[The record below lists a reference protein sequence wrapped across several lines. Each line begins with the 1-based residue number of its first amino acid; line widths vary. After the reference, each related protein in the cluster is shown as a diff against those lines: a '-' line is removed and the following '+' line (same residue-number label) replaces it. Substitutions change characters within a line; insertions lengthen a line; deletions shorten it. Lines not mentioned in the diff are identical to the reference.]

1 MPVVTLPNGTTKSFE
16 GPVTIADVA
25 ASIGP
30 GLAKAAVAGVV
41 DGESLDMAMPI
52 EKDADLRLL
61 TAKDAEGI
69 DIIRHSF
76 AHLVGHAVKQLYPDA
91 QMAIGPVIKDGFYYD
106 IAYEKPFTPEDLE
119 AIEQRMKELIAK
131 DYEVNVEVVNRNQAK
146 QAFASREEPYK
157 LEIVEEIPDGETIKL
172 YHHEEYT
179 DMCRGPH
186 VPNTRHL
193 RHFKLMKVSGAY
205 WRGDSNNQM
214 LQRIYGTAW
223 GTEKELKSH
232 LKQLEEAEKRDHRRL
247 GKQLS
252 LFHIQDNA
260 PGMVFWHPPGW
271 AIYQKLQQYIR
282 RRLRESGYQEISTP
296 QIVDRTLWEKSGH
309 WDKFKEDMFTTS
321 SENRDYAVK
330 PMNCPCHVQIF
341 NQGLRSY
348 KDLPVR
354 LSEFGSCH
362 RNEPSGTL
370 HGLMRVRNFV
380 QDDGHIFCS
389 EDQVQSEVSK
399 FIDLVFDVYKTLGF
413 DTISIKLS
421 TRPDKR
427 VGSDEVWD
435 KSEKALQD
443 ALENKNLEWEL
454 YPGEGAFYGP
464 KIEFSLEDCLGRVW
478 QCGTIQVDFSMPD
491 RLDASFIGEDGS
503 RHTPVMLHRA
513 VLGSFERFIGILIEN
528 YAGEFPFWLAPE
540 QVRILPVS
548 DEARNFSESIQTKLL
563 NQGISATVDESGERL
578 GKLIR
583 NGEKAKIPVLAV
595 IGAKEVEN
603 NTVSLRSRKNGDLGE
618 LPVNELINY
627 CNQANTSKSE
637 ETLAATAHS

>member
-1 MPVVTLPNGTTKSFE
+1 
-16 GPVTIADVA
+16 
-25 ASIGP
+25 
-30 GLAKAAVAGVV
+30 
-41 DGESLDMAMPI
+41 
-52 EKDADLRLL
+52 
-61 TAKDAEGI
+61 
-69 DIIRHSF
+69 
-76 AHLVGHAVKQLYPDA
+76 
-91 QMAIGPVIKDGFYYD
+91 
-106 IAYEKPFTPEDLE
+106 
-119 AIEQRMKELIAK
+119 
-131 DYEVNVEVVNRNQAK
+131 
-146 QAFASREEPYK
+146 
-157 LEIVEEIPDGETIKL
+157 
-172 YHHEEYT
+172 
-179 DMCRGPH
+179 
-186 VPNTRHL
+186 
-193 RHFKLMKVSGAY
+193 
-205 WRGDSNNQM
+205 
-214 LQRIYGTAW
+214 
-223 GTEKELKSH
+223 
-232 LKQLEEAEKRDHRRL
+232 
-247 GKQLS
+247 
-252 LFHIQDNA
+252 
-260 PGMVFWHPPGW
+260 
-271 AIYQKLQQYIR
+271 
-282 RRLRESGYQEISTP
+282 
-296 QIVDRTLWEKSGH
+296 
-309 WDKFKEDMFTTS
+309 MFTTS

-389 EDQVQSEVSK
+389 EDQIQSEVSN

-413 DTISIKLS
+413 DNISIKLS
-421 TRPDKR
+421 TRPEKR

-443 ALENKNLEWEL
+443 ALDNKNLEWEL

-464 KIEFSLEDCLGRVW
+464 KIEFSLQDCLGRVW

-540 QVRILPVS
+540 QIRILPVS
-548 DEARNFSESIQTKLL
+548 DEARAFSETVQRKLL
-563 NQGISATVDESGERL
+563 SQGISATVDESGERL

-595 IGAKEVEN
+595 IGAKEAQN

-618 LPVNELINY
+618 LSMKELIDY
-627 CNQANTSKSE
+627 CNQANSNKSE
-637 ETLAATAHS
+637 DAPVAAAHS

>member
-205 WRGDSNNQM
+205 WRGDSSNQM

-618 LPVNELINY
+618 LPVNELIDY

>member
-595 IGAKEVEN
+595 IGAKEVDN

-618 LPVNELINY
+618 LPVNELIDY

>member
-146 QAFASREEPYK
+146 QAFESREEPYK

-454 YPGEGAFYGP
+454 FPGEGAFYGP

-618 LPVNELINY
+618 LPVNELIDY